1 MISKNICRVMVTFI
15 ETKTG
20 GENIVIRTTDFI
32 GEAVNNVAEI
42 TLKQISFFK
51 YLVSTFNTNVPSPK
65 NFIWLMLSLKSIK
78 LQINN

>member
-15 ETKTG
+15 KTKTG
-20 GENIVIRTTDFI
+20 GENIVIHTTDFI

-65 NFIWLMLSLKSIK
+65 NFIWLMLSLESIK
-78 LQINN
+78 LQINK

>member
-1 MISKNICRVMVTFI
+1 MVTFI
-15 ETKTG
+15 DTKTS

-51 YLVSTFNTNVPSPK
+51 YLVSTFNTNVSSPK

-78 LQINN
+78 LQINK